1 MKHMFTMAVA
11 VAISLLA
18 SQGASS
24 AQQAFTATTAPALVV
39 KLSVVAAPGV
49 LAKVALRNGEM
60 GRWTMTDGAQY
71 GLTPVI
77 ADGVSQ
83 FYIFKITPGKTPEA
97 ERMQQLA
104 KLPLALDK
112 SVAYPEADPLF
123 EVALVGTSPVP
134 AQTAVAPTPDGPCT
148 RCCVTC
154 DGVTACA
161 CAVQMDCGTCCC
173 EEHCAC
179 FDEARHTGGCVA
191 ALPGRG
197 ASKAATPTVLR

>member
-1 MKHMFTMAVA
+1 MGAACSGLRRNVMRNMFAMMGALA
-11 VAISLLA
+11 LSLLA
-18 SQGASS
+18 GDGVSS
-24 AQQAFTATTAPALVV
+24 AQQALTATTAPALVV

-60 GRWTMTDGAQY
+60 GRWTMTDGSQY

-83 FYIFKITPGKTPEA
+83 LYIFEITPGKTPGA

-123 EVALVGTSPVP
+123 EVTLQGTSPVLAKP
-134 AQTAVAPTPDGPCT
+134 AQTPTPSPT
-148 RCCVTC
+148 
-154 DGVTACA
+154 
-161 CAVQMDCGTCCC
+161 
-173 EEHCAC
+173 
-179 FDEARHTGGCVA
+179 
-191 ALPGRG
+191 
-197 ASKAATPTVLR
+197 SKAPAPVALR

>member
-83 FYIFKITPGKTPEA
+83 LYIFKITPGKTPEA

-123 EVALVGTSPVP
+123 EVTLVGTSPVLAKP
-134 AQTAVAPTPDGPCT
+134 AQTPTPSPT
-148 RCCVTC
+148 
-154 DGVTACA
+154 
-161 CAVQMDCGTCCC
+161 
-173 EEHCAC
+173 
-179 FDEARHTGGCVA
+179 
-191 ALPGRG
+191 
-197 ASKAATPTVLR
+197 SKAPAPVALR